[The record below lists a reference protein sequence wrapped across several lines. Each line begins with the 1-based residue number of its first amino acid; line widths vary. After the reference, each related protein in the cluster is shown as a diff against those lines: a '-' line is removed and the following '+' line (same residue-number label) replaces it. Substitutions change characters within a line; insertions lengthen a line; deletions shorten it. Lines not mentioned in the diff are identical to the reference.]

1 MIIQVFPLRLIL
13 QNKPV
18 NLCRSHWPYY
28 GYWACRNMVIELV
41 EIWLLSL
48 SKYGYWAC
56 GGGHWACRNV
66 TELVEVSLSLRLSLS
81 LSKCWWACGG
91 QWACRTVIELVEMS
105 NHRNAMHWACRSVEI
120 LLHKIVVSQC
130 LFRYP
135 AVFDKSTILC
145 WVHHR
150 ACRRALLSGWLF
162 SVNVNPALHA
172 SQSCIRLA
180 LADSVDIFTADV
192 SPGGLY
198 VACGWNGMNKDVD
211 IRTA

>member
-1 MIIQVFPLRLIL
+1 MIIQVIPLRLIL

-18 NLCRSHWPYY
+18 NLCRPHWPY
-28 GYWACRNMVIELV
+28 
-41 EIWLLSL
+41 
-48 SKYGYWAC
+48 YGYWAC

-66 TELVEVSLSLRLSLS
+66 TELVEVSLSLRRSLS
-81 LSKCWWACGG
+81 LSKCWWACGH
-91 QWACRTVIELVEMS
+91 WACRSVEPS
-105 NHRNAMHWACRSVEI
+105 KCDALSLWSLSLSKCRSVEI

-150 ACRRALLSGWLF
+150 ACRRAPLSGWLF

-198 VACGWNGMNKDVD
+198 VACGWNGMNK
-211 IRTA
+211 